1 MRWAALQNKIYQT
14 RGTQVHKVL
23 LVSVLSGVS
32 DKLDVAHAEMKLNII
47 FALVGTLLRFVIA

>member
-1 MRWAALQNKIYQT
+1 ML
-14 RGTQVHKVL
+14 KVSL
-23 LVSVLSGVS
+23 ASVLSGVS